1 MDQFISPEN
10 LEMFGQLALA
20 LLLGT
25 LLGVERELAKKKA
38 GMRTFG
44 LVSLGS
50 CLFSLISLNAL
61 KFIGGAGAVGALNF
75 DPTRIAAQIVV
86 GIGFLGAGIIIFD
99 SSKLRGVTTA
109 AGLWV
114 AAAIGM
120 AVGYKFYSVSIFTTI
135 LVLIVF
141 VALWILEEKIVT
153 KLAYRSPDAD
163 ERFTD

>member
-1 MDQFISPEN
+1 MEQFFNIEN
-10 LEMFGQLALA
+10 MEMFGQLALA

-25 LLGVERELAKKKA
+25 AIGIERELAKKKA

-50 CLFSLISLNAL
+50 CLFSLISSDAL
-61 KFIGGAGAVGALNF
+61 SHIGGASAVGALNF

-120 AVGYKFYSVSIFTTI
+120 AVGYKFYAVAIFTTI
-135 LVLIVF
+135 LVLAVLVI
-141 VALWILEEKIVT
+141 LWTVEEKLVET
-153 KLAYRSPDAD
+153 MAYRPTNAD
-163 ERFTD
+163 ERFKE

>member
-1 MDQFISPEN
+1 
-10 LEMFGQLALA
+10 LALA

-25 LLGVERELAKKKA
+25 LLGIERELAKKKA

-44 LVSLGS
+44 LVSMGS
-50 CLFSLISLNAL
+50 CFFSLISVNAI
-61 KFIGGAGAVGALNF
+61 KFLDSSGTVGIVNF
-75 DPTRIAAQIVV
+75 DPTRIAAQVVV

-120 AVGYKFYSVSIFTTI
+120 AVGYKFYAVASFAAA
-135 LVLIVF
+135 LVLMVF
-141 VALWILEEKIVT
+141 VVLWFVEEFIVE
-153 KLAYRSPDAD
+153 KMAYRPPGSDD
-163 ERFTD
+163 RFTN

>member
-1 MDQFISPEN
+1 MELFFGQEN
-10 LEMFGQLALA
+10 MEIFGQLTLA

-25 LLGVERELAKKKA
+25 ALGVEREIAKKKA

-50 CLFSLISLNAL
+50 CLFSIISVNAL
-61 KFIGGAGAVGALNF
+61 KFIGGAEVIGAINF

-120 AVGYKFYSVSIFTTI
+120 AVGYKFYAVATFTTF

-141 VALWILEEKIVT
+141 VALWIVEEAIV
-153 KLAYRSPDAD
+153 KNLSYRPSNQND
-163 ERFTD
+163 RFAE

>member
-1 MDQFISPEN
+1 MEQFFSSEN
-10 LEMFGQLALA
+10 IEMFGQLALA

-25 LLGVERELAKKKA
+25 LMGVERELAKKKA

-61 KFIGGAGAVGALNF
+61 KFIGGAEAVGALNF
-75 DPTRIAAQIVV
+75 DPTRIAAQVVV

-120 AVGYKFYSVSIFTTI
+120 AVGYKFYAVSIFTTI

-141 VALWILEEKIVT
+141 IFLWTVEEKIV
-153 KLAYRSPDAD
+153 KMAAYRPSGSDD
-163 ERFTD
+163 RFQD